1 MWSRYTISI
10 FIDKKKRSNVI
21 DTLMTHWIGKFGV
34 MGALMTYNGGE
45 FSSEEMREITS
56 ILNKQ
61 LCTTAGESPFQNGLC
76 ERVHAITDMMLT
88 KLEAEYGKTNSQ
100 TLLSGQIWPE
110 IHSKCGMGTV
120 ATNLFF
126 GENPN
131 LPNIMKDNLP
141 ALEGSTISEVFSK
154 HLNALHA
161 ARKIFIQTVKTL
173 SPFSNICS
181 DALTL
186 FLRALLILSSASKS
200 SSYPFLSF

>member
-1 MWSRYTISI
+1 
-10 FIDKKKRSNVI
+10 
-21 DTLMTHWIGKFGV
+21 
-34 MGALMTYNGGE
+34 
-45 FSSEEMREITS
+45 
-56 ILNKQ
+56 
-61 LCTTAGESPFQNGLC
+61 
-76 ERVHAITDMMLT
+76 
-88 KLEAEYGKTNSQ
+88 
-100 TLLSGQIWPE
+100 
-110 IHSKCGMGTV
+110 MGTV

-141 ALEGSTISEVFSK
+141 ALEGSTSSEVFAK

-186 FLRALLILSSASKS
+186 FLSALLILSSASKS